1 MAYPNYIPQFYPP
14 VSPGAQN
21 YNFQTPQ
28 QTYSDP
34 IWVQGIAGAKS
45 YPVAPGHSA
54 PLFDSED
61 LKVYIKTVDQS
72 GVPQPLRCF
81 RLVEENQNGL
91 LNSQTTPEVKDVSV
105 TKADLDNFRNEVSD
119 MIKEAISKSYQK
131 PNFNKKPNREEQ

>member
-1 MAYPNYIPQFYPP
+1 MAYPNYIPQFYP
-14 VSPGAQN
+14 SGAQN
-21 YNFQTPQ
+21 YNFPVPQ

-91 LNSQTTPEVKDVSV
+91 LNSQTSEVKDVTL
-105 TKADLDNFRNEVSD
+105 TKADLENFRNEVSD

>member
-81 RLVEENQNGL
+81 RLIEENQNGL
-91 LNSQTTPEVKDVSV
+91 LNSQTVTLETKEGV
-105 TKADLDNFRNEVSD
+105 TKEDLEKLRSEVND

>member
-91 LNSQTTPEVKDVSV
+91 LNSQTTEVKDVTL
-105 TKADLDNFRNEVSD
+105 TKADLENFRNEVSD
-119 MIKEAISKSYQK
+119 MIKDAISKSYQK
-131 PNFNKKPNREEQ
+131 PNINKKPNREEQ

>member
-1 MAYPNYIPQFYPP
+1 MAYPNYIPQIYP
-14 VSPGAQN
+14 SPMPGTQS

-28 QTYSDP
+28 PTYSDP

-45 YPVAPGHSA
+45 YPVAPGHST

-91 LNSQTTPEVKDVSV
+91 LNSQTQEVKDVTI
-105 TKADLDNFRNEVSD
+105 TKADLENFRNEVSD

-131 PNFNKKPNREEQ
+131 PNFSKKPNREEQ

>member
-105 TKADLDNFRNEVSD
+105 TKADLENFRNEVSD

>member
-1 MAYPNYIPQFYPP
+1 MAYPNYIPQFYP
-14 VSPGAQN
+14 SGAQN
-21 YNFQTPQ
+21 YNFPAPQ

-91 LNSQTTPEVKDVSV
+91 LNSQTQEVKDVTL

-119 MIKEAISKSYQK
+119 MIKDAISKSYQK

>member
-91 LNSQTTPEVKDVSV
+91 LNSQTPEVKDVTL

>member
-1 MAYPNYIPQFYPP
+1 MAYPNYIPQFYP
-14 VSPGAQN
+14 SGAQN
-21 YNFQTPQ
+21 YNFPAPQ

-81 RLVEENQNGL
+81 
-91 LNSQTTPEVKDVSV
+91 
-105 TKADLDNFRNEVSD
+105 
-119 MIKEAISKSYQK
+119 I
-131 PNFNKKPNREEQ
+131 

>member
-1 MAYPNYIPQFYPP
+1 MAYPNYIPQFYP
-14 VSPGAQN
+14 SGAQN
-21 YNFQTPQ
+21 YNFQAPQ

-81 RLVEENQNGL
+81 MLVEENQNGL
-91 LNSQTTPEVKDVSV
+91 LNPQTSEVKDVTL